1 MKTIPA
7 DKLIANL
14 CSVEFDRVG
23 FLPPIADS
31 FDPTTQKI
39 AVLASNEFEGITKN
53 GGIGTY
59 YATLAGKLAE
69 EGWCVILLLCRR
81 DASPEALGE
90 THGGTSHPPSLS
102 YVFSTDDID
111 RLLDLQPLHQ
121 AILDR
126 SRRGNNPWFDL
137 DSWRCLFFV
146 SAIAA
151 TFTDAVVYVEFPAIW
166 GFACRTIQARRS
178 GVLPSYCFVGV
189 TDHGGFEW
197 LRETNCRYRTD
208 RPHWFGS
215 AYHVEQYSYDNANL
229 TCFPSHF
236 LKAKVEGYGWR
247 VDRAVH
253 LPYFIPLVQP
263 LQNSHR
269 NTTDYQGAIDNRG
282 EGQAT
287 DGQPRDSGKI
297 PIVFFG
303 RLEER
308 KGLPTFLAALQI
320 LHETDP
326 TWHERVSIFLF
337 GKIVSLESTD
347 LHGLDSQAYID
358 RTLGDA
364 IDYRIDPDLSSQ
376 EAIDAITRLNAPV
389 VCLCS
394 PQENFPNT
402 ALEMGQLPVSL
413 VVSDT
418 GGFRETLDLVTR
430 TEGTRWFV
438 PGDCYSLAQ
447 TLRAAVT
454 AYPETPI
461 VPDRAALER
470 INRQLLD
477 RRLELMTDTF
487 LEIAPKEMPNPCITV
502 GIPVFADGDKLA
514 ECLESLAGQ
523 TYTDLEAIVLYD
535 PYTDEATQEAIAQ
548 TQAQFPD
555 YQFVSFA
562 FGQSWGSAYNQLV
575 SRATGEYFLPLT
587 PDRLLLPQAIET
599 FVRATAIDD
608 GAIVT
613 SPDMTL
619 DEDDLEVVTFI
630 DASLLKL
637 LEFNQTRDLCALF
650 SLEWLRSFPYCE
662 ERGLRGLNWH
672 LLAAAIATGAEIA
685 YYPYPLSFWDRYSA
699 QKIPPEAFPKE
710 RYYLRGS
717 LSHIESARWSRRQLH
732 LLLTCVEQLWQ
743 AQTTTPATSGWADAP
758 TAQAQAWMR
767 TAIQTQKELDAL
779 QAELEET
786 RKQLEGLKTRH

>member
-31 FDPTTQKI
+31 FDPTAQKI

-197 LRETNCRYRTD
+197 LRETNYRYRTD
-208 RPHWFGS
+208 RPHWFGQ